1 MTRDLSDEE
10 FFQFVA
16 EHDERASAPSTLKAR
31 IYSALVSRQTDTGP
45 LMSLSDVHAC
55 GRELCLFEE
64 LVRIS
69 PIGEDARSFN
79 LCSVCHARI
88 LGERIENAPIFWNGC
103 PYVQFKRS

>member
-16 EHDERASAPSTLKAR
+16 EPDERPSAPSTLKAR
-31 IYSALVSRQTDTGP
+31 IYSALLRRQADSGP

-55 GRELCLFEE
+55 GRELCVFEE
-64 LVRIS
+64 LVRIA
-69 PIGEDARSFN
+69 PIGEDTKSFN

-88 LGERIENAPIFWNGC
+88 LGERIENAPIFWDGC